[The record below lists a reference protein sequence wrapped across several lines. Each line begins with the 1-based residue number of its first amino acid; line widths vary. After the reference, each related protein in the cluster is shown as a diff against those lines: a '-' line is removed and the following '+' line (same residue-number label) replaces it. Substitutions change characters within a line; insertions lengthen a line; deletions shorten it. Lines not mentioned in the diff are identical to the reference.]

1 MKSLWG
7 ERLAGLSFIAL
18 ALFMGVV
25 AMEFPAGG
33 ARFPLFI
40 STCMVLLGS
49 LMLLKSVLRPT
60 QYRRRFSPDLSRDTW
75 KPVGMLMLAIL
86 YVLGIFLLGYYVST
100 TVFLFVVPFA
110 AGLKR
115 PLVVAGSTALCVLF
129 IYGLFGFAL
138 QVNFPSGIFF

>member
-7 ERLAGLSFIAL
+7 ERLAGLSFIAI
-18 ALFMGVV
+18 ALFMGAV
-25 AMEFPAGG
+25 ALEFPAGG

-49 LMLLKSVLRPT
+49 LMLLKSGLRPA
-60 QYRRRFSPDLSRDTW
+60 QYRHAFSPDVSRDAW
-75 KPVGMLMLAIL
+75 RPVAMLMFAIL

-100 TVFLFVVPFA
+100 TVFLLVVPFA
-110 AGLKR
+110 AGLYR
-115 PLVVAGSTALCVLF
+115 PLAVAGSTALCVVF

-138 QVNFPSGIFF
+138 QVNLPAGMFF